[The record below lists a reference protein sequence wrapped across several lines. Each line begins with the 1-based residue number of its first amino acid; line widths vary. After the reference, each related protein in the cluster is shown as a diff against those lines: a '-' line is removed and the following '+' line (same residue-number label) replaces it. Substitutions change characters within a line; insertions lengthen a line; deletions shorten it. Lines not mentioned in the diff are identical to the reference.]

1 MTDEPTDQKQS
12 QTSNSPES
20 CCAGCSQHDSCIQV
34 WSAPNKGPL
43 TPIGVVLASVLAF
56 LVPLLAAICG
66 GVLARTYLPSSQN
79 ITLGQVAC
87 VVGGFV
93 VGGLLAWLA
102 VPLIR
107 KRFHE

>member
-1 MTDEPTDQKQS
+1 MTGEPADKKPS

-20 CCAGCSQHDSCIQV
+20 CCSGCSQHDSCIQV

-56 LVPLLAAICG
+56 LVPLLVAICG
-66 GVLARTYLPSSQN
+66 GVLARTCLPNSQN

-87 VVGGFV
+87 VGGGFLL
-93 VGGLLAWLA
+93 GAMLAWLTM
-102 VPLIR
+102 PLIR